1 LRGHPSIT
9 SGIRMKKALTLL
21 LALFFLTTSCVIM
34 AKPALSAAD
43 EAEDTWSA
51 KAPM

>member
-1 LRGHPSIT
+1 
-9 SGIRMKKALTLL
+9 MKKALTLL